1 LAVIALLFAT
11 FFAVLAG
18 PASAVPMEMAKASM
32 IEKNAFIVLY
42 YSFLMACTR
51 LPDQHCTW

>member
-1 LAVIALLFAT
+1 
-11 FFAVLAG
+11 
-18 PASAVPMEMAKASM
+18 VPMEMAKASM